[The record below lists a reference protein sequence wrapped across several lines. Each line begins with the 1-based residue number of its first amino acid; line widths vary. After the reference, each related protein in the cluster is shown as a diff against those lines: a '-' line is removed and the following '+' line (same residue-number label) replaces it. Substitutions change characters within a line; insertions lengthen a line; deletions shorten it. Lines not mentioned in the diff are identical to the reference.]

1 MSIRANTQIRMA
13 SDNALPGAPEL
24 AYRGGAL
31 SLEDVAVARIADSV
45 GTPFYAYSS
54 AFIENQYRRF
64 GAAFAGQNARLCY
77 AVKANSSLAIIRQL
91 GRLGAGADIVSEGE
105 LRRALAAGVPPA
117 RIIFSGVGKTEAEL
131 TLALQTGVD
140 QINVESVPEMAA
152 LSAVALKM
160 GKTANVAIRVNPDVD
175 ARTHAKISTGKRE
188 NKFGIDLAHVAEAA
202 RRARDLPGLNPV
214 GLAVHIGSQIVSLA
228 PFEEAFGR
236 VVELMRELRGA
247 GIALNR
253 LDLGGG
259 LGIRYKNETPP
270 SLEDYAA
277 MVARLTRGLNLDL
290 ACELGRWVVGNAGIL
305 VSRVLYVKEGVT
317 RRFAVVDAAMND
329 LIRPAL
335 YEAWHEIVPVAA
347 RPGAS
352 QPYDVVGPVCETGDT
367 FAEERSLAPLD
378 AGDLIAFCSAG
389 AYGAIMSSGYNSR
402 LMVPE
407 VLVHGD
413 QFAVV
418 RPRPGYDDMLAR
430 EKVPPWQQ

>member
-1 MSIRANTQIRMA
+1 MA
-13 SDNALPGAPEL
+13 SDPELPGAPDL

-31 SLEDVAVARIADSV
+31 HLEKVAVAAIAQSV

-54 AFIENQYRRF
+54 DFIETRYRRF
-64 GAAFAGQNARLCY
+64 MAAFTGQNVRLAY
-77 AVKANSSLAIIRQL
+77 AVKANSNLAIIRQL

-105 LRRALAAGVPPA
+105 LRRALAAGIAPA
-117 RIIFSGVGKTEAEL
+117 RIIFSGVGKAESEIA
-131 TLALQTGVD
+131 LALQTGVD

-152 LSAVALKM
+152 LSAIATKM
-160 GKTANVAIRVNPDVD
+160 GKTANIAIRVNPDVD

-202 RRARDLPGLNPV
+202 RRARDLPGLKPV
-214 GLAVHIGSQIVSLA
+214 GLAVHIGSQITSLA
-228 PFEEAFGR
+228 PFEAAFAR
-236 VVELMRELRGA
+236 VLDAMRELSEA

-259 LGIRYKNETPP
+259 LGIRYKDENPP
-270 SLEDYAA
+270 EVEDYAA
-277 MVARLTRGLNLDL
+277 MVARLTRGLGLDL
-290 ACELGRWVVGNAGIL
+290 AFEMGRWLVGNAGIL

-329 LIRPAL
+329 LVRPAL

-347 RPGAS
+347 RAGAR

-367 FAEERSLAPLD
+367 FAEERDLAPLD

-413 QFAVV
+413 QFAIV
-418 RPRPGYDDMLAR
+418 RPRPGYDDMLAQ